1 MNDKLNQ
8 LKQWLPIALCCL
20 PGVAVAAIV
29 GVGAIFGGTW
39 LNGPIGTGLI
49 AAGML
54 ACPISHAVM
63 MRRMSHN
70 TQPGAAT
77 TAADC
82 CAPAASN
89 NLTSLRAQREA
100 LEKEVAE
107 LETNE
112 PIRS

>member
-1 MNDKLNQ
+1 MNDRVK
-8 LKQWLPIALCCL
+8 KWMPVALCCV

-29 GVGAIFGGTW
+29 GVGAILGGAW

-49 AAGML
+49 AIGVL

-63 MRRMSHN
+63 MRRMGHN
-70 TQPGAAT
+70 AESGAAT
-77 TAADC
+77 TTTDC

-89 NLTSLRAQREA
+89 NLTSLRMRREA

-107 LETNE
+107 LETN
-112 PIRS
+112 